1 MIYSR
6 GNADLARH
14 EPFAPTMVRTLSAVM
29 HFTRKKEKENRPT
42 VGVVQEQREFNG
54 I

>member
-6 GNADLARH
+6 GKADLIRH
-14 EPFAPTMVRTLSAVM
+14 EPVAPTIVRNLSAVM

-42 VGVVQEQREFNG
+42 VGVVQELREFNG